1 MARGRGGGHHPGPAR
16 HLDDQLRRLH
26 ERLGDRAV
34 ALGLAQQGV
43 EVARA
48 LRDAG
53 ARAVYLSGAYKE
65 LGISDDEAAG
75 IFDGRLFMGMD
86 VVDILTRTFDVM
98 GVAK

>member
-1 MARGRGGGHHPGPAR
+1 METPEAEGGTV
-16 HLDDQLRRLH
+16 D
-26 ERLGDRAV
+26 EIV
-34 ALGLAQQGV
+34 AAFKASGAQVADLCSSAKVYAQQGV